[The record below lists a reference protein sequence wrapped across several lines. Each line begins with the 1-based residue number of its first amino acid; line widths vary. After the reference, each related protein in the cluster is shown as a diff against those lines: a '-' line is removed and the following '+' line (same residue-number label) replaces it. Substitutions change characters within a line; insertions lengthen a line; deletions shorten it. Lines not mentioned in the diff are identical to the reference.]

1 MILSFFEKNAED
13 TAVEQVFVNLDEV
26 TTVSVRMKDG
36 PILQVQQITF
46 HCTDGA
52 TVLCQRCNMCS
63 CVGRLLTDEAAV
75 NVLNQLYRDWLEY
88 VKRKNVILP
97 QA

>member
-1 MILSFFEKNAED
+1 MFLSFFEKSPEGSV
-13 TAVEQVFVNLDEV
+13 VEQTFVNLDEV

-36 PILQVQQITF
+36 PILQVEQITF
-46 HCTDGA
+46 YYSCGT
-52 TVLCQRCNMCS
+52 TVLCRRHDMCS
-63 CVGRLLTDEAAV
+63 STGRLLTDEAAA
-75 NVLNQLYRDWLEY
+75 NVLNQLYQDWLGY